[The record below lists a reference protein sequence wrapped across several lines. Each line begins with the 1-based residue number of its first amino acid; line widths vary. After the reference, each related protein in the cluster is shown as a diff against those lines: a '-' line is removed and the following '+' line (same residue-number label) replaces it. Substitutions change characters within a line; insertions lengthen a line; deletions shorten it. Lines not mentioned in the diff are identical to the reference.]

1 MQGRTSSYIYIY
13 IYPQKFGDLSPGPLP
28 EGRLGKHPR
37 SALPRVHR
45 RAMAP
50 SSG

>member
-1 MQGRTSSYIYIY
+1 MQGRISSLYIYIS
-13 IYPQKFGDLSPGPLP
+13 PQKFGDLSPGPLP
-28 EGRLGKHPR
+28 EGRQGKHPR
-37 SALPRVHR
+37 SALPHAHR